1 MLGSSYWLVRNYS
14 EFGNPLYPVPVP
26 LLSSLL
32 GWPGSPGFIANQLE
46 RAVPTEREWVSQSW
60 QWVLYPW
67 QEGHYIGQNFKES
80 SGLGLWFAV
89 TVPPAV
95 VVTVARLVRLLP
107 PPVLPRQARPV
118 FWWTFALACL
128 VLLAWWLLRDRQPR
142 YALLAIVLLTVVAA
156 ACYRQAR
163 GATRLLM
170 TLLVYLSL
178 AVTGFIVV
186 SFKTFDIARLLS
198 ERGTRAM
205 LMSYPE
211 ALDRL
216 PAGATV
222 INLLGR
228 PANFI
233 ALGQQYTSRVISTP
247 YARDMLFHSSGDT
260 IRIGP
265 SAARWFQGD
274 AVFMLINPKEADAVS
289 CMVTETVDERLTNP
303 FNGLALEHPVV
314 LLRVIDV
321 TACPHVSTDPRR

>member
-1 MLGSSYWLVRNYS
+1 
-14 EFGNPLYPVPVP
+14 
-26 LLSSLL
+26 
-32 GWPGSPGFIANQLE
+32 
-46 RAVPTEREWVSQSW
+46 
-60 QWVLYPW
+60 
-67 QEGHYIGQNFKES
+67 
-80 SGLGLWFAV
+80 
-89 TVPPAV
+89 
-95 VVTVARLVRLLP
+95 
-107 PPVLPRQARPV
+107 
-118 FWWTFALACL
+118 
-128 VLLAWWLLRDRQPR
+128 
-142 YALLAIVLLTVVAA
+142 
-156 ACYRQAR
+156 
-163 GATRLLM
+163 M

-233 ALGQQYTSRVISTP
+233 ALGQQYTSRVISAP
-247 YARDMLFHSSGDT
+247 YARDMLFHSAGDT